1 MSDTPYIWG
10 INISADEVG
19 ESTHS
24 YSFVNSRFSPLDPA
38 FEEEITNLWNAKF
51 NKRLDAQKI
60 IWYGVVNTSII
71 IPDDEWANTK
81 SFTLEEALALRRKG
95 LMDLSISR
103 FQADLLKGDGSV
115 KRKKLEGFDV
125 KSYDY
130 RALKRPVLVK
140 MVKVL
145 GEMDKLLEDGTY
157 SMGRRCGY
165 GYVDEANK
173 SELIQTIKTQ
183 SEARQKW
190 VLINYSGIP
199 ALYELGQDDKEE
211 HGQSYDWDGANK

>member
-1 MSDTPYIWG
+1 MSATPYIWA
-10 INISADEVG
+10 INISANEVG
-19 ESTHS
+19 KSAYS
-24 YSFVNSRFSPLDPA
+24 YSFVNGRFSPLDPA

-51 NKRLDAQKI
+51 NKRLNGQKM
-60 IWYGVVNTSII
+60 IWYGVVNTSTI

-103 FQADLLKGDGSV
+103 TSKPHQVKG
-115 KRKKLEGFDV
+115 KKLEGFDV

-130 RALKRPVLVK
+130 RALTKPVLVR
-140 MVKVL
+140 MVKAL
-145 GEMDKLLEDGTY
+145 GKMGKLLEDGTY
-157 SMGRRCGY
+157 SMARKSGY

-173 SELIQTIKTQ
+173 SELIQTIRQ
-183 SEARQKW
+183 QDEARQKW

-199 ALYELGQDDKEE
+199 PLTLMRSQGDY
-211 HGQSYDWDGANK
+211 NV